1 MPNTAIA
8 ARTCRAEA
16 HFESSAV
23 LPWALV
29 LAIVL
34 ALPACTTQRLTQLNQ
49 RLGLDHGDSLAASPP
64 PVLPQGLAQL
74 YAQGAQALLAND
86 SDGAIN
92 AWRQFMAQGAADL
105 PLARKVRG
113 YLTLL
118 ERDSARR
125 FAQRAALGEKGA
137 GYAQPAGAGN
147 RLHVAVFPFDMQGP
161 DPARKPA
168 STFNRAAVALIMAD
182 LAQVP
187 SLTLLEREKIDALI
201 QETTLWKSGLVD
213 AASIGTPARLLGAG
227 TVIAGAVY
235 SVPGLDGPG
244 SGRYKINSAV
254 SSVADGKLVATQEVD
269 GSQSEFYRLEKRIV
283 YGILKALKVTDI
295 PPAVRK
301 IHTRNWSAYAR
312 FATGLSL
319 QAEGRFAEARQAFY
333 AALQFD
339 PDFGLAEQAYL
350 DMPVKATSVDDVRAE
365 LRSPER

>member
-1 MPNTAIA
+1 MPNNAIA
-8 ARTCRAEA
+8 ARTCRAAA
-16 HFESSAV
+16 HLGLSGR

-29 LAIVL
+29 FALVF
-34 ALPACTTQRLTQLNQ
+34 ALPACTSVRLTQLDQ
-49 RLGLDHGDSLAASPP
+49 RLGLDHADSVAASPP

-74 YAQGAQALLAND
+74 YAQGTQALLAND
-86 SDGAIN
+86 SDGAID
-92 AWRQFMAQGAADL
+92 AWRQFTAQAAAEL
-105 PLARKVRG
+105 PQARKVRG

-125 FAQRAALGEKGA
+125 FAQRAAAGEKGA
-137 GYAQPAGAGN
+137 VYAMPARAGN

-168 STFNRAAVALIMAD
+168 ATFNRAAVALIMAD

-187 SLTLLEREKIDALI
+187 ALTVLEREKVDALL
-201 QETTLWKSGLVD
+201 QETTLWRSGLVD
-213 AASIGTPARLLGAG
+213 AASIGSPARMLGAG

-254 SSVADGKLVATQEVD
+254 SSVADGKLVATQEAD
-269 GSQSEFYRLEKRIV
+269 GSQSEFYLLEKRIV
-283 YGILKALKVTDI
+283 YGILKALKITDI
-295 PPAVRK
+295 PAAVRK
-301 IHTRNWSAYAR
+301 VHTRNWSAYAR

-333 AALQFD
+333 AALRFD
-339 PDFGLAEQAYL
+339 PDFVLAEQAYG
-350 DMPVKATSVDDVRAE
+350 DMPDKATSLDEIKAE
-365 LRSPER
+365 LRTL